1 MTSHWTIIDLSVTKD
16 ACLYSH
22 ACSKFT
28 FHFPLLPLSEWM
40 IMKQLQKKSREDAG
54 GNSVAKYYQP
64 LSLHS
69 HVDTHCMR
77 RQKFPPQK
85 NILHKIILAR
95 LWEKWAKNWHWQQE
109 EGHFTKLAA
118 HRPILLQLVQIRHR
132 LPLATFDSGL
142 TRRQSYI
149 LRTKLTFRLIM
160 LRVTLSM
167 LDIASFAT
175 FQPIRGCFSLK
186 SSSA

>member
-1 MTSHWTIIDLSVTKD
+1 
-16 ACLYSH
+16 
-22 ACSKFT
+22 
-28 FHFPLLPLSEWM
+28 M
-40 IMKQLQKKSREDAG
+40 IMKQLQKKSREDTGA
-54 GNSVAKYYQP
+54 NSVAKYYQP

-77 RQKFPPQK
+77 GQNFPPQK
-85 NILHKIILAR
+85 I
-95 LWEKWAKNWHWQQE
+95 
-109 EGHFTKLAA
+109 FCTKLSWLDSERSEQKTDTDNKRKVISPSWL
-118 HRPILLQLVQIRHR
+118 HTGQFCCNWCR
-132 LPLATFDSGL
+132 LDIASLATFVSGL